1 MNTEGVYDITGI
13 RLIFDYGAIQDRNK
27 FQIRID
33 KYYGPNAMWGV
44 VNRSEMGGYP
54 CIDISVPRDIFLATA
69 MANIED
75 CVKRAG
81 RADEPVPCGQ
91 MMLRRY

>member
-1 MNTEGVYDITGI
+1 MNTEGIYDITGI
-13 RLIFDYGAIQDRNK
+13 RLIFDYGATKARNE
-27 FQIRID
+27 FQIRME
-33 KYYGPNAMWGV
+33 KYYGPAAMWGV
-44 VNRSEMGGYP
+44 VKRSEMGDYP
-54 CIDISVPRDIFLATA
+54 CIDVAVPKEIFMASA
-69 MANIED
+69 MAAIED

>member
-1 MNTEGVYDITGI
+1 MNTDGVYDITGI
-13 RLIFDYGAIQDRNK
+13 RLIFDYGAIQDR
-27 FQIRID
+27 IE

-91 MMLRRY
+91 MLLRRY